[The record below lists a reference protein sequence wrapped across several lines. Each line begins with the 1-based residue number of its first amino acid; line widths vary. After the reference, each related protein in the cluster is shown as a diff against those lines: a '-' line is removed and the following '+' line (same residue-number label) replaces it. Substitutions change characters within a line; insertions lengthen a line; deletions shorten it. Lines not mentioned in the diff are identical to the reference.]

1 MAKGSVRKK
10 GKKWYYRFYVEDASG
25 NLVQKEF
32 AGTESKSETEKM
44 LRKAMEDY
52 DAKKF
57 LAKADNLTLG
67 QMLDVWAEE
76 DLKTGS
82 LSNGTVGNYL
92 QAVNRIKQHPI
103 GNRKLKTVTSEHLQK
118 FMDLLAFGGEE
129 DLKTGSL
136 SNGTVGNY
144 LQAVNRIKQHPIGNR
159 KLKTV
164 TSEHLQKFM
173 DLLAFGGE
181 EGNFKSKGYTID
193 YIRSFHA
200 VLQQSF
206 RFAVF
211 PKQYITFNPMQ
222 YVVMRRKAEEDVDL
236 FSDNDEDAEVI
247 NPITPEQYQTLMEYL
262 EERNKPAV
270 LPVQIAYYTGLRLG
284 EVCGLSWSDI
294 NFEEQ
299 YLTVRR
305 SVRYNGAR
313 HKTEIGP
320 TKRKKVR
327 IVDFCDTLADILKK
341 AKKEQRKQVFSYGEL
356 YQRNYYREVK
366 EKNRIYYELYHLD
379 GTEDIPLDYNEIDL
393 VCIRPDGAYEA
404 PATVETALR
413 TARKRLS
420 ELDDNFHFHTLRHTY
435 TTNLLSNGAAPKDVQ
450 ELLGHSDV
458 STTMNVYAHANRE
471 GKRNSA
477 RLLDKV
483 VGE

>member
-67 QMLDVWAEE
+67 QMLDVWA
-76 DLKTGS
+76 
-82 LSNGTVGNYL
+82 
-92 QAVNRIKQHPI
+92 
-103 GNRKLKTVTSEHLQK
+103 
-118 FMDLLAFGGEE
+118 EE

-420 ELDDNFHFHTLRHTY
+420 ELDDNFHFHTLRHPY
-435 TTNLLSNGAAPKDVQ
+435 VKPTTKKFITFFEAFRAAI
-450 ELLGHSDV
+450 
-458 STTMNVYAHANRE
+458 
-471 GKRNSA
+471 
-477 RLLDKV
+477 
-483 VGE
+483 

>member
-1 MAKGSVRKK
+1 
-10 GKKWYYRFYVEDASG
+10 
-25 NLVQKEF
+25 
-32 AGTESKSETEKM
+32 
-44 LRKAMEDY
+44 
-52 DAKKF
+52 
-57 LAKADNLTLG
+57 
-67 QMLDVWAEE
+67 
-76 DLKTGS
+76 
-82 LSNGTVGNYL
+82 
-92 QAVNRIKQHPI
+92 
-103 GNRKLKTVTSEHLQK
+103 
-118 FMDLLAFGGEE
+118 
-129 DLKTGSL
+129 
-136 SNGTVGNY
+136 
-144 LQAVNRIKQHPIGNR
+144 
-159 KLKTV
+159 
-164 TSEHLQKFM
+164 M

-341 AKKEQRKQVFSYGEL
+341 AK
-356 YQRNYYREVK
+356 RNRESRYSVT
-366 EKNRIYYELYHLD
+366 ENSIR
-379 GTEDIPLDYNEIDL
+379 GTTTGKL
-393 VCIRPDGAYEA
+393 
-404 PATVETALR
+404 
-413 TARKRLS
+413 RKRIVS
-420 ELDDNFHFHTLRHTY
+420 TMSFIIGWHR
-435 TTNLLSNGAAPKDVQ
+435 
-450 ELLGHSDV
+450 GHS
-458 STTMNVYAHANRE
+458 A
-471 GKRNSA
+471 
-477 RLLDKV
+477 
-483 VGE
+483 

>member
-129 DLKTGSL
+129 
-136 SNGTVGNY
+136 
-144 LQAVNRIKQHPIGNR
+144 
-159 KLKTV
+159 
-164 TSEHLQKFM
+164 
-173 DLLAFGGE
+173 
-181 EGNFKSKGYTID
+181 GNFKSKGYTID

-236 FSDNDEDAEVI
+236 FSDNDEDAEVS

-420 ELDDNFHFHTLRHTY
+420 ELDDNFHFHTLRHPY
-435 TTNLLSNGAAPKDVQ
+435 VKPTTKKFITFFEVFRAA
-450 ELLGHSDV
+450 S
-458 STTMNVYAHANRE
+458 
-471 GKRNSA
+471 
-477 RLLDKV
+477 
-483 VGE
+483 